1 MVLSMLYYIWL
12 YLQFRIVVW
21 SYKHVFER
29 LPVLICHIENELGIV
44 DVEVSVEVANKSP
57 IQTIPSGVF
66 FECVELVANLLV
78 DVFALAVAF
87 AALRFDNPDAYVM
100 YADGNMMRS
109 SAIRMTASSP
119 ARSSRIFPK
128 TLSVLFAE

>member
-1 MVLSMLYYIWL
+1 M
-12 YLQFRIVVW
+12 
-21 SYKHVFER
+21 
-29 LPVLICHIENELGIV
+29 LICHIENELGIV
-44 DVEVSVEVANKSP
+44 DVEVSAEVTNKSP
-57 IQTIPSGVF
+57 IQTIPCCVF

-109 SAIRMTASSP
+109 SAIRITASSP
-119 ARSSRIFPK
+119 AQSSRIFPK